1 MEELQEIVIDSK
13 ENEKDVKILTKSNET
28 ISDQKRLETDI

>member
-28 ISDQKRLETDI
+28 ISD